1 MKLAV
6 LGVGLIG
13 GSIGLAARDRDL
25 AEVTGWVRNPDRAQE
40 CLRVGAVDHMAAT
53 IEEACAD
60 ADVVV
65 CCASVGGLIEMAS
78 RALGAAPED
87 CVVTDVGSTKQELV
101 EALGSDQRFIG
112 GHPLAGAETAGVAN
126 ARADLYEGA
135 RWYLTP
141 TSDSSGVLLDRLQK
155 LVKNL
160 GAKPVA
166 IDAAE
171 HDQAMAVVSHL
182 PHVFANQLAVQGRSG
197 TERLGALAPSLR
209 DGTRVAGSNPGIWSE
224 IFATNH
230 EAVVSAIDEAIAG
243 LESAR
248 DVIGSADPDRIS
260 KWQAAVGEDRAAL
273 SATET
278 DAGAT
283 HELRVLVPNQPGVL
297 AELAL
302 ALGRAGVNIS
312 DMSLDPAPDMSS
324 GAISLWVAGDGEA
337 EKAQD
342 CISGLGHSVSLVES
356 GPAR

>member
-13 GSIGLAARDRDL
+13 GSIGLAARHREL
-25 AEVTGWVRNPDRAQE
+25 AEVTGWVRNPDRAGD
-40 CLRVGAVDHMAAT
+40 CLDVGAVDRMAAS
-53 IEEACAD
+53 IQDACSD

-65 CCASVGGLIEMAS
+65 CCGSVGSLIEMCGK
-78 RALGAAPED
+78 ALEAAPEG

-101 EALGSDQRFIG
+101 EALGGDRRFIG
-112 GHPLAGAETAGVAN
+112 GHPLAGAETAGVLN
-126 ARADLYEGA
+126 AREDLYEGA

-141 TSDSSGVLLDRLQK
+141 TSDSEGMLLDRLQK
-155 LVKNL
+155 LIKAM

-182 PHVFANQLAVQGRSG
+182 PHVFANQLAAQGRPG

-209 DGTRVAGSNPGIWSE
+209 DGTRVAGSNPGIWGE

-230 EAVVSAIDEAIAG
+230 EAVVGAIDESIAG
-243 LESAR
+243 LRQAR
-248 DVIGSADPDRIS
+248 EVIASADPERIA

-273 SATET
+273 SATES

-283 HELRVLVPNQPGVL
+283 HELRILVPNQPGVL

-302 ALGRAGVNIS
+302 ALGRAGVNIT

-324 GAISLWVAGDGEA
+324 GAISLWVAGEGEA
-337 EKAQD
+337 EKAEEF
-342 CISGLGHSVSLVES
+342 ISGLGHSVTLVE
-356 GPAR
+356 GAA

>member
-13 GSIGLAARDRDL
+13 GSIGLAARDRGL
-25 AEVTGWVRNPDRAQE
+25 AEVTGWVRNPDRAE
-40 CLRVGAVDHMAAT
+40 DCLRVGAVDHMAPT
-53 IEEACAD
+53 VEEACAD

-65 CCASVGGLIEMAS
+65 CCASVGSLIEMG
-78 RALGAAPED
+78 RKALEAAPSD

-101 EALGSDQRFIG
+101 EALGSDRRFIG
-112 GHPLAGAETAGVAN
+112 GHPLAGAETAGVMN

-135 RWYLTP
+135 RWYVTP
-141 TSDSSGVLLDRLQK
+141 TSESEGVLLDRLQK
-155 LVKNL
+155 LIKGL

-182 PHVFANQLAVQGRSG
+182 PHVFANQLAAQGRNG

-209 DGTRVAGSNPGIWSE
+209 DGTRVAGSNPVIWGE

-230 EAVVSAIDEAIAG
+230 EAVAAAIDDSIEG
-243 LESAR
+243 LKRAR
-248 DVIGSADPDRIS
+248 EVISSADPERIAS
-260 KWQAAVGEDRAAL
+260 WQAAVGEDRAAL
-273 SATET
+273 SATESE
-278 DAGAT
+278 AGAT

-297 AELAL
+297 AALAL

-324 GAISLWVAGDGEA
+324 GAISLWVAGAEEA
-337 EKAQD
+337 VKAEE
-342 CISGLGHSVSLVES
+342 CIAGLGHSVSLQES
-356 GPAR
+356 AQ

>member
-13 GSIGLAARDRDL
+13 GSIGLAARHRGL
-25 AEVTGWVRNPDRAQE
+25 AEVTGWVRNPDRVDD
-40 CLRVGAVDHMAAT
+40 CLKVGAVDRMADS
-53 IEEACAD
+53 IDSACSE

-65 CCASVGGLIEMAS
+65 CCASVGHLIEMG
-78 RALGAAPED
+78 RKALEAAPAG
-87 CVVTDVGSTKQELV
+87 CVITDVGSTKQELV
-101 EALGSDQRFIG
+101 EALGSDPRFIG
-112 GHPLAGAETAGVAN
+112 GHPLAGAETAGVLN
-126 ARADLYEGA
+126 AREDLYEGA

-141 TSDSSGVLLDRLQK
+141 TSGSEGVLLDRLQK
-155 LVKNL
+155 LVTGL

-166 IDAAE
+166 IEAPE

-182 PHVFANQLAVQGRSG
+182 PHVFANQLALQGRPG

-209 DGTRVAGSNPGIWSE
+209 DGTRVAGSNPAIWGE

-230 EAVVSAIDEAIAG
+230 EAVTGAIDESIRG
-243 LESAR
+243 LRQAR
-248 DVIGSADPDRIS
+248 EIIGSADPGRIAAWQS
-260 KWQAAVGEDRAAL
+260 KVGEDRAAL
-273 SATET
+273 SATESE
-278 DAGAT
+278 AGAT

-324 GAISLWVAGDGEA
+324 GAISLWVAGQDEA
-337 EKAQD
+337 DKAEA
-342 CISGLGHSVSLVES
+342 CIAGLGHSVTQTES
-356 GPAR
+356 AR

>member
-13 GSIGLAARDRDL
+13 GSIGLAARDRGL
-25 AEVTGWVRNPDRAQE
+25 AEVTGWVRRPERAEE
-40 CLRVGAVDHMAAT
+40 CLKVGAVDHMAAT

-65 CCASVGGLIEMAS
+65 CCASVGGLIEMGR
-78 RALGAAPED
+78 RALDAAPEG

-101 EALGSDQRFIG
+101 EALGSDRRFIG
-112 GHPLAGAETAGVAN
+112 GHPLAGAETAGVMN

-141 TSDSSGVLLDRLQK
+141 TSDSEGMLLDRLQK
-155 LVKNL
+155 LVKAL

-171 HDQAMAVVSHL
+171 HDRAVAVVSHL
-182 PHVFANQLAVQGRSG
+182 PHVFANQLAAQGRPGS
-197 TERLGALAPSLR
+197 ERLGALAPSLR
-209 DGTRVAGSNPGIWSE
+209 DGTRVAGSNPAIWGE

-230 EAVVSAIDEAIAG
+230 EAVLEAIEESIAG
-243 LESAR
+243 LKRAAE
-248 DVIGSADPDRIS
+248 VIGSADPERIA
-260 KWQAAVGEDRAAL
+260 KWQAAVAEDRAAL
-273 SATET
+273 SSIET

-302 ALGRAGVNIS
+302 ALGRAGVNIT

-324 GAISLWVAGDGEA
+324 GAISLWVAGEGEA
-337 EKAQD
+337 EKAEE
-342 CISGLGHSVSLVES
+342 CISGLGHSVTMVDGAS
-356 GPAR
+356 

>member
-13 GSIGLAARDRDL
+13 GSIGLAARDRGL
-25 AEVTGWVRNPDRAQE
+25 AEVTGWVRNPERADE
-40 CLRVGAVDHMAAT
+40 CLETGAVDHMASS
-53 IEEACAD
+53 IEAACAE

-65 CCASVGGLIEMAS
+65 CCGSVGSLVEMCG
-78 RALGAAPED
+78 RALVASPDD

-101 EALGSDQRFIG
+101 EALGNDQRFIG

-135 RWYLTP
+135 RWFLTP
-141 TSDSSGVLLDRLQK
+141 TGDSSGMLFDRLQK
-155 LVKNL
+155 LVKGL

-166 IDAAE
+166 IDAIE
-171 HDQAMAVVSHL
+171 HDQAMAAVSHL
-182 PHVFANQLAVQGRSG
+182 PHVFANQLAAQGRSG

-209 DGTRVAGSNPGIWSE
+209 DGTRVAGSNPAIWGE

-230 EAVVSAIDEAIAG
+230 EAVVTAIDESIAG
-243 LESAR
+243 LEQAR
-248 DVIGSADPDRIS
+248 AVIATADPVRIAE
-260 KWQAAVGEDRAAL
+260 WQSMVSQDRAAL
-273 SATET
+273 SATES

-302 ALGRAGVNIS
+302 ALGRAGVNIT

-324 GAISLWVAGDGEA
+324 GAISLWVAGEEEA
-337 EKAQD
+337 GKAQA
-342 CISGLGHSVSLVES
+342 CIAGLGHSVTLAE
-356 GPAR
+356 GGQGQ

>member
-13 GSIGLAARDRDL
+13 GSIGLAARNRDL
-25 AEVTGWVRNPDRAQE
+25 AEVTGWVRRPEKADE
-40 CLRVGAVDHMAAT
+40 CLRVGAVDRMAAT

-65 CCASVGGLIEMAS
+65 CCASVASMIELCGE
-78 RALGAAPED
+78 ALRAAPDD

-101 EALGSDQRFIG
+101 EALGGDRRFIG

-141 TSDSSGVLLDRLQK
+141 TTETEGVLLDRLQK
-155 LVKNL
+155 LIVAM
-160 GAKPVA
+160 GARPVA
-166 IDAAE
+166 IDASE
-171 HDQAMAVVSHL
+171 HDRAMAVVSHL
-182 PHVFANQLAVQGRSG
+182 PHVFANQLAAQGRHG

-209 DGTRVAGSNPGIWSE
+209 DGTRVAGSNPAIWAE

-230 EAVVSAIDEAIAG
+230 EAVVSAIDESIAG
-243 LESAR
+243 LKQAR
-248 DVIGSADPDRIS
+248 DVIGSADPARIAA
-260 KWQAAVGEDRAAL
+260 WQASVADDRAAL
-273 SATET
+273 SSIET
-278 DAGAT
+278 DARAT

-302 ALGRAGVNIS
+302 ALGRAAVNIT

-337 EKAQD
+337 EKAKE
-342 CISGLGHSVSLVES
+342 CISGLGHSVTLVER
-356 GPAR
+356 GT